1 MVTTTSLNNQ
11 ITVFPNPFT
20 DALNIRY
27 RIENPGVIEI
37 TLYDLQ
43 GKLITTLV
51 RSYKETGQYTLI
63 WDGSN
68 LPRGTYLLR
77 TRFKQQII
85 SQNLVVR
92 Q

>member
-1 MVTTTSLNNQ
+1 MVTTTSQNNQ

-37 TLYDLQ
+37 TLYDLY
-43 GKLITTLV
+43 GKLVTTLI
-51 RSYKETGQYTLI
+51 RSYKEAEQHTLT

-68 LPRGTYLLR
+68 LPEGTYVVR
-77 TRFKQQII
+77 TRYKQQII